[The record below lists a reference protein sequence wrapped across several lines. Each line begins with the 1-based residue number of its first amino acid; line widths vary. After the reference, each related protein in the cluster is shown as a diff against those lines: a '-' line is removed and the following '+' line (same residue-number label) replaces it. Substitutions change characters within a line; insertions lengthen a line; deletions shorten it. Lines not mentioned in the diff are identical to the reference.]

1 MGFEKFSFEKIFKKE
16 SINSHVPETGDPFV
30 DVYKLLKLNNA
41 FSQIETKPELLK
53 KEKAPIGPDEV
64 FDPRQEMSKLLH
76 WDQRLKG
83 IEPES
88 QVSKRLLE
96 NERLRKKEA
105 LARFKEKLVY
115 QQKGLSYLES
125 SVLQNLYQNPEWSK
139 KDLISFAQKFEKDY
153 HLGLSEEQFS
163 KIETLIGEYY
173 EAHRQIS
180 NLFNNYPSA
189 EGLFNYFFDQPPRD
203 KIFICFSPLSLAFV
217 CASADDFRITAQ
229 KAGYE
234 GQLLDRAVQTFTGF
248 CPDEIAGKSKVPLI
262 LINGWRIKKGLVRSK
277 EKRVKENGE
286 EQKIV
291 VTKEEL
297 YNLKSPFWQF
307 IAQVV
312 YPHEERHIL
321 DKLFIRAEIK
331 SKLEEALRQKNKDK
345 LESLKLET
353 DKLVS
358 ELEIE
363 REFSKYLKDFEA
375 SGKKEIFDGYFR
387 WRLPSILEEAKSE
400 LLAYAQESPANL
412 HDPLEKDKL
421 SLQLSL
427 SEEEGGLYDFL
438 VIEKSVLS
446 SLITRDAEKANKVFN
461 LLTDWAK
468 TYEHDIRQGLESF
481 YQLTSELKYPPS
493 VAAALLRPLPL
504 PLWPKTVSRIKE
516 IEKPL
521 MKKSK

>member
-1 MGFEKFSFEKIFKKE
+1 
-16 SINSHVPETGDPFV
+16 
-30 DVYKLLKLNNA
+30 
-41 FSQIETKPELLK
+41 
-53 KEKAPIGPDEV
+53 
-64 FDPRQEMSKLLH
+64 
-76 WDQRLKG
+76 
-83 IEPES
+83 
-88 QVSKRLLE
+88 
-96 NERLRKKEA
+96 

-139 KDLISFAQKFEKDY
+139 KDLISFAQKFKKDY

-203 KIFICFSPLSLAFV
+203 KIFICFSPLSLGFV
-217 CASADDFRITAQ
+217 CASADDFRITVQ

-234 GQLLDRAVQTFTGF
+234 GQLLDRVVRTTVGF
-248 CPDEIAGKSKVPLI
+248 SPPEIAGKSKVPLI
-262 LINGWRIKKGLVRSK
+262 LINGWLIKKRLVKSK
-277 EKRVKENGE
+277 EKKAKENGK

-321 DKLFIRAEIK
+321 DKLFRRAEIK
-331 SKLEEALRQKNKDK
+331 SKLEEALKQQSEDN

-358 ELEIE
+358 ELEIK

-375 SGKKEIFDGYFR
+375 SGRKEISDGYFRWLFDGYFR

-412 HDPLEKDKL
+412 RDPLKRYKL
-421 SLQLSL
+421 SLWLSL
-427 SEEEGGLYDFL
+427 SEEEGGLYDPL

-446 SLITRDAEKANKVFN
+446 SLITRDAEKASKVFN

-468 TYEHDIRQGLESF
+468 TYKHYIRQGLESF

-516 IEKPL
+516 IEKPP